1 VLWWDIL
8 GNVKIMKRLPI
19 KTLRTL
25 IQAGF
30 ASFCLFAGYQF
41 YHFYL
46 WAMGRSEIYVPRP
59 PSVEGFLP
67 ISAFLSL
74 KRLILTGHYDEIHPA
89 GLTIFLSALMIA
101 LLLRKGFCGWICPV
115 GFVSNMLE
123 KAGKKIRFIH
133 HLPGWLDY
141 PLLSLKYLLLAF
153 FCYIIL
159 WQMDIREVEAF
170 IHSPYN
176 KIVDGKMLLFFL
188 EPSSLVMQVM
198 TFLILISLVLRNF
211 WCRYLCPYGALL
223 GLLSLFSP
231 SKIRRD
237 QELCVNCTKCD
248 KVCPASINISQKKTV
263 LNAECIGCMECV
275 EVCPQESCL
284 TLSVPKVK
292 KMPAYFI
299 PAAVLMTLF
308 FFWSVAVLTGHWHT
322 SISPEAARQIYP
334 LSSRLIHP

>member
-1 VLWWDIL
+1 
-8 GNVKIMKRLPI
+8 
-19 KTLRTL
+19 
-25 IQAGF
+25 
-30 ASFCLFAGYQF
+30 
-41 YHFYL
+41 
-46 WAMGRSEIYVPRP
+46 
-59 PSVEGFLP
+59 
-67 ISAFLSL
+67 
-74 KRLILTGHYDEIHPA
+74 
-89 GLTIFLSALMIA
+89 
-101 LLLRKGFCGWICPV
+101 
-115 GFVSNMLE
+115 
-123 KAGKKIRFIH
+123 
-133 HLPGWLDY
+133 
-141 PLLSLKYLLLAF
+141 
-153 FCYIIL
+153 
-159 WQMDIREVEAF
+159 
-170 IHSPYN
+170 
-176 KIVDGKMLLFFL
+176 
-188 EPSSLVMQVM
+188 
-198 TFLILISLVLRNF
+198 
-211 WCRYLCPYGALL
+211 YGALL